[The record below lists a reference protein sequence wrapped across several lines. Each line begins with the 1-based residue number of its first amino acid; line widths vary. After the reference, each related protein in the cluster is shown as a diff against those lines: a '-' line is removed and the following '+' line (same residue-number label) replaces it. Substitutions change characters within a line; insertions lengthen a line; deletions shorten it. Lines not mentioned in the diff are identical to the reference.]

1 MSRRAL
7 SIAMALVLAAVLSA
21 GVAACGVDEDE
32 GGGGAGGQAAGEKF
46 TVGVILASPSIGLY
60 VGMAQGMRAKAKEL
74 GMDLKFTDAN
84 EDPVQQLNDI
94 QDLITQDVDGLL
106 ISPIDAEAAVP
117 AYEDARAADVT
128 VMSIARNTDPKV
140 EDSFIGAPWGK
151 YGTQIA
157 EWTCEETGGEG
168 EVAMVKGPAGASFV
182 EDMSKAYKEYME
194 SECPGMKVVFEQNA
208 APLTKDQGLQV
219 AQDALAAH
227 RNVRAI
233 FANNDDLAAG
243 VVQALE
249 ERNLE
254 DVTVTGF
261 DGTPVGVDLVR
272 DGKMGMT
279 IALRPFQWG
288 ALGVETMHKALSG
301 EEVPKLVEIET
312 LLIDEKNIGDI
323 TPKDVE

>member
-21 GVAACGVDEDE
+21 GVVACGDDEEE
-32 GGGGAGGQAAGEKF
+32 GGGGTGGEPAAEKF
-46 TVGVILASPSIGLY
+46 KVGVSLASPTIGLY
-60 VGMAQGMRAKAKEL
+60 VGMAEGMRAKAKEL
-74 GMDLKFTDAN
+74 GMELSFTDAD

-94 QDLITQDVDGLL
+94 QDLLTQNLDGLL
-106 ISPIDAEAAVP
+106 ISPKDAQ
-117 AYEDARAADVT
+117 AADVT

-157 EWTCEETGGEG
+157 EWTCEKTGGEG

-182 EDMSKAYKEYME
+182 EDMSKAYKEYMK
-194 SECPGMKVVFEQNA
+194 SECPGMKVVSESNS
-208 APLTKDQGLQV
+208 APLTKDKGLQA
-219 AQDALAAH
+219 AQDAIAANK
-227 RNVRAI
+227 NVRAI

-249 ERNLE
+249 ERGLE
-254 DVTVTGF
+254 DVIVTGF
-261 DGTPVGVDLVR
+261 DGTPGGVDLVR
-272 DGKMGMT
+272 EGKLGMT
-279 IALRPFQWG
+279 IALRPYQWG
-288 ALGVETMHKALSG
+288 ALGVETMQKALSG
-301 EEVPKLVEIET
+301 EQVPKLVEIET

-323 TPKDVE
+323 TPEDVK